1 MAILKSIVKNQF
13 SIIPNEVIRD
23 KTLSHSEYR
32 LLIYLYSLPDN
43 WKINQSY
50 LASELETTRNK
61 INQRLASIKKQGY
74 LDIEKNSK
82 SNKEEVDYL
91 YILKVPDTP
100 KLDTPKLG
108 APKLDT
114 PKTGAPKTG
123 TYINNNINNT
133 NNINNELNNI
143 IITPQ
148 TKSKK
153 FTKPSL
159 EEINNFI
166 LENNLKV
173 NGEHFY
179 DYYESNGWKVG
190 KNSMKDWKATLRNWN
205 RNNFNEKSKSS
216 SKTKNEEQWEFLKE
230 LYEKENSENEYKG
243 NINIDSEF

>member
-108 APKLDT
+108 APK
-114 PKTGAPKTG
+114 TG

-133 NNINNELNNI
+133 NNINNELNNNI
-143 IITPQ
+143 IIPQ

-159 EEINNFI
+159 EEIKNFI

-173 NGEHFY
+173 NAEHFY

-216 SKTKNEEQWEFLKE
+216 SKTKNEEQWEFLHE

>member
-108 APKLDT
+108 APK
-114 PKTGAPKTG
+114 TG

-148 TKSKK
+148 TKSKT
-153 FTKPSL
+153 FIKPSL

-190 KNSMKDWKATLRNWN
+190 KNSMKDWEATLRNWN

-216 SKTKNEEQWEFLKE
+216 NKTKNEEQWEYLKE

-243 NINIDSEF
+243 NFDIDSDF

>member
-61 INQRLASIKKQGY
+61 INQRLANIKKQGY

-108 APKLDT
+108 APK
-114 PKTGAPKTG
+114 TG

-133 NNINNELNNI
+133 NNINNELNNSI
-143 IITPQ
+143 IIPQ

-159 EEINNFI
+159 KEINNFI
-166 LENNLKV
+166 LENDLKV

-190 KNSMKDWKATLRNWN
+190 KNSMKDWEATLRNWN

-216 SKTKNEEQWEFLKE
+216 NKTKNEEQWEYLKE
-230 LYEKENSENEYKG
+230 LYEKENLENEYKG
-243 NINIDSEF
+243 NFDIDSDF

>member
-61 INQRLASIKKQGY
+61 INQRLANIKKQGY

-91 YILKVPDTP
+91 YILRVPDTP
-100 KLDTPKLG
+100 KLDTPKL
-108 APKLDT
+108 
-114 PKTGAPKTG
+114 GAPKTG

-216 SKTKNEEQWEFLKE
+216 SKTKNEEQWEYLKE

-243 NINIDSEF
+243 NFDIDSDF

>member
-100 KLDTPKLG
+100 KLDTPKL
-108 APKLDT
+108 DT
-114 PKTGAPKTG
+114 PKLGAPKTG

-133 NNINNELNNI
+133 NNINNELNNNI
-143 IITPQ
+143 IIPQ

-159 EEINNFI
+159 EEIKNFI

-173 NGEHFY
+173 NAEHFY

-216 SKTKNEEQWEFLKE
+216 SKTKNEEQWEFLHE

>member
-61 INQRLASIKKQGY
+61 INQRLANIKKQGY

-91 YILKVPDTP
+91 YILRVPDTP
-100 KLDTPKLG
+100 KLDTPKL
-108 APKLDT
+108 
-114 PKTGAPKTG
+114 GAPKTG

-148 TKSKK
+148 TKSKT
-153 FTKPSL
+153 FIKPSL

-173 NGEHFY
+173 NAEHFY

-216 SKTKNEEQWEFLKE
+216 NKTKNEEQWEYLKE

-243 NINIDSEF
+243 NFDIDSDF

>member
-100 KLDTPKLG
+100 KLDTPKLDT
-108 APKLDT
+108 PKLDT
-114 PKTGAPKTG
+114 PKTG
-123 TYINNNINNT
+123 TYINNT
-133 NNINNELNNI
+133 NNINNELNNS
-143 IITPQ
+143 IITPKSL
-148 TKSKK
+148 KSKNIK
-153 FTKPSL
+153 EEKKKYGKYQRIILTDKEYLKLL
-159 EEINNFI
+159 EEHGKETLDNQIRLLDEYLEINN
-166 LENNLKV
+166 N
-173 NGEHFY
+173 
-179 DYYESNGWKVG
+179 
-190 KNSMKDWKATLRNWN
+190 KNKYT
-205 RNNFNEKSKSS
+205 NFNLVLQKSFREKWF
-216 SKTKNEEQWEFLKE
+216 KTKEEKPKE
-230 LYEKENSENEYKG
+230 EKVYFN
-243 NINIDSEF
+243 

>member
-100 KLDTPKLG
+100 KLDTPKL
-108 APKLDT
+108 DT
-114 PKTGAPKTG
+114 PKTG

-148 TKSKK
+148 TKSKT
-153 FTKPSL
+153 FIKPSL

-190 KNSMKDWKATLRNWN
+190 KNSMKDWEATLRNWN
-205 RNNFNEKSKSS
+205 RNNFNEKTKSFT
-216 SKTKNEEQWEFLKE
+216 KTKNEEQWEYLKE

-243 NINIDSEF
+243 NINVDSDF

>member
-108 APKLDT
+108 APK
-114 PKTGAPKTG
+114 TG

-148 TKSKK
+148 TKSKT
-153 FTKPSL
+153 FIKPSL

-173 NGEHFY
+173 NAEHFY

-216 SKTKNEEQWEFLKE
+216 NKTKNEEQWEYLKE

-243 NINIDSEF
+243 NFDIDSDF